1 MAKKSPQIV
10 IMSLTE
16 KSLDKWEATL
26 IDAGDGSGDGYV
38 EFPKELLEKLNWHE
52 GDAIN
57 IDIVNEQ
64 LLLTKVNG

>member
-1 MAKKSPQIV
+1 
-10 IMSLTE
+10 MSLTE
-16 KSLDKWEATL
+16 KLLGKWEVTL
-26 IDAGDGSGDGYV
+26 TDAGDGSGDGYI

-64 LLLTKVNG
+64 LLLTKVNE